1 MSIVKELQGTVFLL
15 DPLER
20 QVGDDVIL
28 LLHQDR
34 NCGTNFNEMSELEA
48 FHQAAIKLGIISL
61 ASALAERRALKK
73 LVEMARCE
81 NDKRKEIIVS
91 YLLHLMRKYSK
102 IFRSECPDDVDSQGS
117 TPCSP
122 TVHGSVE
129 EGVGSAQA
137 IDGQLLK
144 FGSLNINPN
153 GRRSGNLPV
162 TPEEFRCPISLQLMY
177 DPVIIASGQTYERV
191 CIENWF
197 SHGHDTCPKTQQK
210 LSHLYLT
217 PNYCVKGLIGSWCEQ
232 NGVSFPDQPP
242 DSLDLDYWKWNLS
255 QCENINTGSTED
267 DVSGLVKESKFVPL
281 VDNDDFDGPEKHD
294 EMGTGDNCLENIKIS
309 PDQGYQRLL
318 GLLNSEEDI
327 KTKCK
332 AAEEIRFLLKDNE
345 EARICMGENGFANP
359 LVGFLRTGIQE
370 RNEKAQETG
379 TMALFNLAV
388 GNDRNKELIIA
399 AGVLPLLEEVQQSS
413 SYEAATALY
422 LNLSC
427 SHEAKGTIGSSG
439 AIPFLVGCLR
449 QPKTQCRFDALQA
462 VYNLSTLAS
471 NIPHLLAAGAVAN
484 LAHILSGSGNT
495 WPDKVIAVLC
505 NLAPTKQGKT
515 EIIMFPG
522 LLGLLASA
530 LDSGTQI
537 EQEQATSCFL
547 SLCVGD
553 EQCSQLVLQE
563 GVVPSLVSL
572 SINGTSRGK
581 DKAQKLLV
589 HFRELREREP
599 VHSSSQPSLTE
610 TGSTRGEPV
619 EREVKSVIKFKSK
632 SNRLGRALSS
642 MWKAKLLSMYR
653 F

>member
-1 MSIVKELQGTVFLL
+1 MGNMDASEVEESVFAITDAKLHGGMCRKLTSIVCKVMAIFPIIEEARPRCKSGIQALCSLHVALEKSKSLLQHCADCSKLYLAITGDSVLLKFEKTRLALEESLKRVEDIVPHVTSCQIMSIVKELQGTVFLL

-388 GNDRNKELIIA
+388 GNDRF
-399 AGVLPLLEEVQQSS
+399 V
-413 SYEAATALY
+413 SY
-422 LNLSC
+422 
-427 SHEAKGTIGSSG
+427 
-439 AIPFLVGCLR
+439 FL
-449 QPKTQCRFDALQA
+449 FA
-462 VYNLSTLAS
+462 
-471 NIPHLLAAGAVAN
+471 
-484 LAHILSGSGNT
+484 
-495 WPDKVIAVLC
+495 
-505 NLAPTKQGKT
+505 
-515 EIIMFPG
+515 
-522 LLGLLASA
+522 
-530 LDSGTQI
+530 
-537 EQEQATSCFL
+537 
-547 SLCVGD
+547 
-553 EQCSQLVLQE
+553 
-563 GVVPSLVSL
+563 
-572 SINGTSRGK
+572 
-581 DKAQKLLV
+581 
-589 HFRELREREP
+589 
-599 VHSSSQPSLTE
+599 
-610 TGSTRGEPV
+610 
-619 EREVKSVIKFKSK
+619 
-632 SNRLGRALSS
+632 
-642 MWKAKLLSMYR
+642 
-653 F
+653 